1 MRPAYVGT
9 KLEGRPLTL
18 DSICDICG
26 KYRNR
31 GKHDKCSK
39 RRQQDYEAG
48 LKKK

>member
-1 MRPAYVGT
+1 MRPIHVGAR
-9 KLEGRPLTL
+9 LEGRPLTL
-18 DSICDICG
+18 DLVCDMCG

-39 RRQQDYEAG
+39 RRQEEYEAG